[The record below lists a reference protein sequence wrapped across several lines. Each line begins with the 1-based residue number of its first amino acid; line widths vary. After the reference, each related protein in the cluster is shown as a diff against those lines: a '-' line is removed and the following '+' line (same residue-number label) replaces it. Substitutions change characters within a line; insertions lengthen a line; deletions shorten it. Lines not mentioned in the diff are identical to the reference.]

1 MPRNNTDRNVFD
13 SVALKFLLGGLL
25 PSFWKKPTSTPAGN
39 ATLGNS
45 LLVNATATGHTT
57 RRRLVVHGL
66 ERTGTGF
73 CTELIRRNLEN
84 ILIDDS
90 HKHEYFDEG
99 RQTGRFPWYYV
110 GSSLIKYII
119 CVRHPYSWFLSY
131 KSHHLKR
138 CTGRIPGMTMLTHHP
153 HQYDLHHYITTFNS
167 LYSNWISKCSKLYDY
182 AIVRYEDILE
192 RPKESMIQ
200 LCLSLDLDTKDSF
213 TEVKEYINNYS
224 GYEPLP
230 DGSFSREDYYLKRE
244 YMNDLSPENKATI
257 NKLIDKDL
265 ISTLGY
271 SLDI

>member
-1 MPRNNTDRNVFD
+1 MPRNNTDRNIFD
-13 SVALKFLLGGLL
+13 SVALKFILGGLL
-25 PSFWKKPTSTPAGN
+25 PSFWKKPSSTPAGK

-45 LLVNATATGHTT
+45 LLVNATATDRAT

-90 HKHEYFDEG
+90 HKHEYFDED

-131 KSHHLKR
+131 KSHHSKR
-138 CTGRIPGMTMLTHHP
+138 CTGRIPGMTMLTHHC
-153 HQYDLHHYITTFNS
+153 DEGNLRHYIATFNN

-182 AIVRYEDILE
+182 TIVRYEDILE

-224 GYEPLP
+224 GHEALP
-230 DGSFSREDYYLKRE
+230 DGSFSRKDYYLKRE